1 MGVKAA
7 HPVTGMFDIIA
18 FIEAADINNL
28 TGAVRTR
35 MQAIDGV
42 LRAHI
47 AIVGELVTA
56 GD

>member
-1 MGVKAA
+1 
-7 HPVTGMFDIIA
+7 MFDIIA

>member
-1 MGVKAA
+1 LGVKAA

-47 AIVGELVTA
+47 AIVVELVTA